1 MKVTLLSFYNR
12 FEEYSTKY
20 SLGIM
25 KIASYIKANNNDVD
39 VSIIPINLDAPYSQ
53 DIVSKIAS
61 NNTDILGIPN
71 YIWTKDFA
79 QKISLDVKK
88 INPSLLRVVGGPETP
103 FINFSDWND
112 DEIFILGEGEKAWNE
127 ICKARQ
133 ANSNFGANQ
142 INILGCDNVFSKAY
156 PEFNKKYLFSAS
168 EIVQGIPLF
177 SNELENS
184 KYDKT
189 KEEFAWYE
197 TSRGC
202 LYNCGYCGHKTRK
215 KLGFVDLEQIAVE
228 FEGMKKAGIKRLFI
242 VDPILGGTKEQ
253 GKEILKLCHKI
264 IPHTKLIIY
273 LRPELLDSE
282 YIELL
287 TQTNLEEARLGIQT
301 LNPKVPSWIRSNNIN
316 KIQDELLK
324 LFQKNVNWK
333 AELIVGLP
341 GDNILGLKQT
351 LNDVVTKFQP
361 TVLAAYHLTAIK
373 GTKLYDLVDGTNKD
387 LWLEVNAKSQ
397 AKSSYSYSEEEF
409 QNMAQY
415 ATIFTSLYNLYK
427 EKYPNKIISFGDVDK
442 KINSFL
448 LEANTEKLQSFDD
461 DYAKSFLLKK
471 LPELNQK
478 VLTIIRHGKSI
489 GNVMRIIQGR
499 ENDFSLSDEGKQQ
512 IRNIRDKLPEFSQI
526 ISSPLQRAKE
536 SAFIIQQKHKK
547 TLIVDD
553 RLVEMNP
560 GIIGGKTHQENY
572 EQFPDYYKI
581 WMMRKDLDGIPGA
594 EKGKELQARAISFLM
609 DYYNQQNFSDIVVTH
624 AGFMRALINTI
635 NGNDR
640 TTPVNVENASI
651 QSFYNPLSNI
661 VIENRPRAMASKVY
675 IISTVNDKYVV
686 KMKDRSINENDIL
699 EEKLLKKIGEKIDDI
714 PQVLSL
720 ANTPKGSTKVLD
732 FLEGKHRYG
741 QLTEQEQTALTQ
753 KIQQISRVLSEVEIS
768 QYPKTDVVKSV
779 LDMSEK
785 AQTPYVKNLVREII
799 NDKINMQRL
808 ENSPLGLVHSDLN
821 RDNILFEYTDSG
833 VKAKIID
840 WEGISVLPKAYQM
853 ASYLSSSLLLEGES
867 VENCLNI
874 AKQEMPKENPEFIL
888 YLMKIRLLQGLYFFA
903 EEKNKYTQDN
913 VLVSEEILDK
923 YYQAS
928 KKITIF
934 EKMKPSNDNSIV
946 SHISMKLK
954 ESRGL

>member
-1 MKVTLLSFYNR
+1 MKITLLSFYNR

-25 KIASYIKANNNDVD
+25 KIASYIKSKNNDVEL
-39 VSIIPINLDAPYSQ
+39 SIMPINLDAPYSQ
-53 DIVSKIAS
+53 DIASKITS

-79 QKISLDVKK
+79 QKISLDIRKTD
-88 INPSLLRVVGGPETP
+88 PSILRVVGGPETP

-112 DEIFILGEGEKAWNE
+112 DEIFILGEGERAWDK

-133 ANSNFGANQ
+133 SDSGFGANQ

-156 PEFNKKYLFSAS
+156 PEFDKKYLFSAS

-184 KYDKT
+184 KYDKS
-189 KEEFAWYE
+189 KEDFAWYE

-215 KLGFVDLEQIAVE
+215 KLGFVDLDQITAE

-264 IPHTKLIIY
+264 IPQTKLIIY
-273 LRPELLDSE
+273 LRPELLDNE

-301 LNPKVPSWIRSNNIN
+301 LNSKVPSWIRSNNID
-316 KIQDELLK
+316 KIQEELLK

-341 GDNILGLKQT
+341 GDNFSGLKQT
-351 LNDVVTKFQP
+351 INDVVTKFQP

-373 GTKLYDLVDGTNKD
+373 GTRLYDLVDGTNKD
-387 LWLEVNAKSQ
+387 LWLDVNEKSQ
-397 AKSSYSYSEEEF
+397 AERSYSYSEKEF
-409 QNMAQY
+409 KKMAQY
-415 ATIFTSLYNLYK
+415 ATLFTNLYNIYK
-427 EKYPNKIISFGDVDK
+427 EKYPNKIIPFLKIDR
-442 KINSFL
+442 KINFFL

-461 DYAKSFLLKK
+461 TYAKSFLYSK

-478 VLTIIRHGKSI
+478 ILTIIRHGQSI
-489 GNVMRIIQGR
+489 GNVKRIIQGR
-499 ENDFSLSDEGKQQ
+499 ANDFSLSDEGKQQ
-512 IRNIRDKLPEFSQI
+512 IRNISDKLPEFSQI

-536 SAFIIQQKHKK
+536 TASIIQQKHQK
-547 TLIVDD
+547 TLIIDD

-560 GIIGGKTHQENY
+560 GILGGRTHQENY
-572 EQFPDYYKI
+572 EQFPEYYQI
-581 WMMRKDLDGIPGA
+581 WMKRKDLDGILGA
-594 EKGKELQARAISFLM
+594 ERGKELQARAISFLM
-609 DYYNQQNFSDIVVTH
+609 DYYNQQNFSDLIVTH
-624 AGFMRALINTI
+624 AGFMRVLINTI
-635 NGNDR
+635 NGKDR
-640 TTPVNVENASI
+640 TTPVNIENASI
-651 QSFYNPLSNI
+651 QSFYNPLSN
-661 VIENRPRAMASKVY
+661 VLIETRPRAMASKVY

-686 KMKDRSINENDIL
+686 KMKDRNINENDIV
-699 EEKLLKKIGEKIDDI
+699 EKDLLKNISETIDDV

-720 ANTPKGSTKVLD
+720 ANTKSGSTKVLD
-732 FLEGKHRYG
+732 FLEGKHVYG
-741 QLTEQEQTALTQ
+741 LLTRQEQTALTQ
-753 KIQQISRVLSEVEIS
+753 KIQQISRALNEVDS
-768 QYPKTDVVKSV
+768 YKYPKIDVIKSV
-779 LDMSEK
+779 FDMSQK
-785 AQTPYVKNLVREII
+785 AKTAYIKNLAGEII
-799 NDKINMQRL
+799 NDKVNIKRL
-808 ENSPLGLVHSDLN
+808 EESPVGLVHSDLN
-821 RDNILFEYTDSG
+821 RDNILFEYKDG
-833 VKAKIID
+833 GIKAKVID

-874 AKQEMPKENPEFIL
+874 AKQETPKEDSEFML

-903 EEKNKYTQDN
+903 EEKNKYTRDN
-913 VLVSEEILDK
+913 TLVSEEILDK
-923 YYQAS
+923 YYRAS

-934 EKMKPSNDNSIV
+934 EKMKPSNDNSVI
-946 SHISMKLK
+946 SCISMKK